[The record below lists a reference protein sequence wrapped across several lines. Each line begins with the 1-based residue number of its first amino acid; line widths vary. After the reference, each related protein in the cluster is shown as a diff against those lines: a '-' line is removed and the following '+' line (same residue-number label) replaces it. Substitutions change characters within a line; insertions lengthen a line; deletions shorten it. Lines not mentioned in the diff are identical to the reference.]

1 MRSFGRFGLVVA
13 MLTAMVCSCSQKPS
27 VFSEQA
33 TPHHFQ
39 ELQQAATMMADHP
52 EQALQQLE
60 TMAPSASQWSEPER
74 HELRLL
80 TTEAQYKTGRLNASS
95 YPLDETV
102 EYFDSLAQQYPDA
115 PTLRFLHANACYY
128 LGTEDRLA
136 QHDVKAAAD
145 FVTALEVLR
154 SGLLPDDA
162 RVTRFKG
169 LCHYRL
175 GEILYD
181 YNIQASA
188 LSVFDSAGYYFGM
201 VNDTLGVAACI
212 RNAGEIY
219 QGNKDYERA
228 LTRFKE
234 ANALWDFGD
243 DLYDHAIGG
252 MFFEHHQYDSASL
265 YLERSFLTGGPYT
278 RIDASAK
285 LAELF
290 KEKGNK
296 EKEDYYTLF
305 YIQNSIR
312 ETNRSSDKMEIEF
325 LVDAMK
331 PEPAP
336 DMSRSSLSS
345 KGIVLVGTIVV
356 VIALMAFI
364 IIHNRHRI
372 SSIEKQLTTL
382 EKSHREVTED
392 KDQQIQSIS
401 KELNDTKQQLER
413 RRNVTP
419 IDLGTALD
427 NYLKAP
433 NILKIKKSVKGK
445 DIMTKSVGLYPNL
458 KLSEMD
464 FIEVVKTANTCFPD
478 FSTHFLQD
486 HNELS
491 TVDLRHCCLALMG
504 LNDAEIAV
512 MEGITY
518 SGANRR
524 TKRIL
529 SIMGSESGLE
539 ESILLYL
546 KDIYN

>member
-1 MRSFGRFGLVVA
+1 MRSFGRFGLVIA

-52 EQALQQLE
+52 DQALQQLE
-60 TMAPSASQWSEPER
+60 TMAPSAVQWSELER

-80 TTEAQYKTGRLNASS
+80 TTEAQYKTGRLNALS
-95 YPLDETV
+95 YPMDETV
-102 EYFDSLAQQYPDA
+102 EYFDSLAQRYPDD
-115 PTLRFLHANACYY
+115 PTLRFLHANAYYY
-128 LGTEDRLA
+128 LGTEDRFA
-136 QHDVKAAAD
+136 QHDVQAASD

-154 SGLLPDDA
+154 SGRLPDNA

-169 LCHYRL
+169 LCHFRL

-188 LSVFDSAGYYFGM
+188 LNVFDSAGYYFGK

-219 QGNKDYERA
+219 QGNKSYECA
-228 LTRFKE
+228 LARFKE
-234 ANALWDFGD
+234 ANALWNFGE

-285 LAELF
+285 LAEIF
-290 KEKGNK
+290 KEKGDK

-331 PEPAP
+331 PEPDTDTARP
-336 DMSRSSLSS
+336 TWTRNVFFL
-345 KGIVLVGTIVV
+345 IVAITL
-356 VIALMAFI
+356 VIAIMAYI
-364 IIHNRHRI
+364 IIRNRRRI
-372 SSIEKQLTTL
+372 SSIEQQLSTMEKNHREETEGKDRQIKHISKQL
-382 EKSHREVTED
+382 D
-392 KDQQIQSIS
+392 
-401 KELNDTKQQLER
+401 DTKQALER
-413 RRNVTP
+413 HAQVEK
-419 IDLGTALD
+419 IDLGTALN
-427 NYLKAP
+427 NYLATP
-433 NILKIKKSVKGK
+433 ITSKIKKSIQGK

-458 KLSEMD
+458 KLTEMD
-464 FIEVVKTANTCFPD
+464 FIEIVRAANSCFPD

-486 HNELS
+486 HNDLS
-491 TVDLRHCCLALMG
+491 TGDLRHCCLALMG

-529 SIMGSESGLE
+529 SVMGSETGLE
-539 ESILLYL
+539 ESLLLYL
-546 KDIYN
+546 NRLYN